1 MLKYK
6 VNAKKQKLILVRGVQ
21 GSGKSTFAKKLA
33 NVGFVHREN
42 DMFFTDEN
50 GVYQFDL
57 SKHQQAKDETLA
69 LVLADLRDGEN
80 VVVSNTFNSLKE
92 LNQYKH
98 LAEKMGVS
106 VEIVKMNLNF
116 ESVHS
121 VPAEIVE
128 KARKTYEQHP
138 CELTL
143 NQPEYGI
150 SLVM

>member
-1 MLKYK
+1 MIKYK

-50 GVYQFDL
+50 GVYQFDF

-116 ESVHS
+116 ESVHA

-143 NQPEYGI
+143 SQPEYGI
-150 SLVM
+150 SFVM